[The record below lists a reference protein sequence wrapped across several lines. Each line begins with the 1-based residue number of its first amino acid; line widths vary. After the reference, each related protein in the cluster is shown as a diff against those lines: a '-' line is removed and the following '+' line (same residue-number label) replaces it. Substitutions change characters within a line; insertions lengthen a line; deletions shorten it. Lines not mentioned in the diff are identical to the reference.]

1 MSDSGIVN
9 NRTWLFETFILLYLL
24 RFIHFFYK
32 VFVKVKNRISRVVTR
47 SGDQGQTGL
56 ADGSRVS
63 KDSARID
70 AIGQVDELN
79 SVIGLVISEGL
90 PEKMRQEL
98 QAIQNELFNIGG
110 ELAVVKTSLITE
122 EKLVVVEKLAE
133 EYNQELPP
141 LRDFILPGGTK
152 TAALC
157 HLARSVCR
165 RAERAV
171 VALGKQE
178 NISPVLYQY
187 LNRLSDLLFIVARV
201 ANKMANESDIFWKK

>member
-1 MSDSGIVN
+1 M
-9 NRTWLFETFILLYLL
+9 
-24 RFIHFFYK
+24 
-32 VFVKVKNRISRVVTR
+32 KVKNRISRVVTR
-47 SGDQGQTGL
+47 SGDQGTTGL

-63 KDSARID
+63 KDSARMD

-122 EKLVVVEKLAE
+122 EKVLVLEKLVE
-133 EYNQELPP
+133 EYNAELPP

-152 TAALC
+152 TAALY

-165 RAERAV
+165 RAERAI

-178 NISPVLYQY
+178 DISPVLYQY
-187 LNRLSDLLFIVARV
+187 LNRLSDLFFIYARV
-201 ANKMANESDIFWKK
+201 ANKMADESDIFWKK

>member
-1 MSDSGIVN
+1 M
-9 NRTWLFETFILLYLL
+9 
-24 RFIHFFYK
+24 
-32 VFVKVKNRISRVVTR
+32 KNRISRVVTR